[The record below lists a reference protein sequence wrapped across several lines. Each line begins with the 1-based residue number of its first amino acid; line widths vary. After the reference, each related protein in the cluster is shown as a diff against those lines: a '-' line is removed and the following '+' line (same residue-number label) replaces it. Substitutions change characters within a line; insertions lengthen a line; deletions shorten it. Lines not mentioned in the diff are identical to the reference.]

1 MENNYPKLL
10 NLNLDIPN
18 LRFANE
24 IEIRIYFSQSYVSD
38 NKNTIKWLFYLR
50 DPRNGLGERRI
61 FYICFRWLYK
71 YQRVVANNLLKYIPI
86 YGRWDDFYEICDNPY
101 EIPKEAIKIISKQ
114 LEDDVQNMIENKP
127 ISLCAKWLKSCNA
140 SSDLTKK
147 RGKKTAQLLGLSQRE
162 YRHLLKTLRSYSNVV
177 ECNMSRN
184 LWNKIDYNKVPYG
197 SKMLHNKAFL
207 NHNKQDLH

>member
-1 MENNYPKLL
+1 
-10 NLNLDIPN
+10 
-18 LRFANE
+18 
-24 IEIRIYFSQSYVSD
+24 
-38 NKNTIKWLFYLR
+38 
-50 DPRNGLGERRI
+50 
-61 FYICFRWLYK
+61 
-71 YQRVVANNLLKYIPI
+71 
-86 YGRWDDFYEICDNPY
+86 
-101 EIPKEAIKIISKQ
+101 
-114 LEDDVQNMIENKP
+114 MIENKP

-184 LWNKIDYNKVPYG
+184 LWDKIDYNKVPYG
-197 SKMLHNKAFL
+197 SKMLHNKVFL